1 LRCLPYSVTLIGFH
15 CNDISLTISDRFTKT
30 ASSLHCISRFEKN
43 QKDIADFDR
52 AVRNMRS
59 KDDAKS
65 TSLVEQF
72 EKAKR
77 LIVREL
83 TRSSAGANSSS
94 VASRADGQRTVRQLQ
109 EELEKVMI
117 DDQ

>member
-1 LRCLPYSVTLIGFH
+1 MIDFH
-15 CNDISLTISDRFTKT
+15 QNNISITIIDRLTFHVP
-30 ASSLHCISRFEKN
+30 SLHCILRFEKN

-52 AVRNMRS
+52 AVKNMRT

-65 TSLVEQF
+65 TSLVEKF

-83 TRSSAGANSSS
+83 TGSSVSSS
-94 VASRADGQRTVRQLQ
+94 SSGSSRAEGQRMVRQLQ
-109 EELEKVMI
+109 EELEKVI
-117 DDQ
+117 SDD

>member
-1 LRCLPYSVTLIGFH
+1 MIVFH
-15 CNDISLTISDRFTKT
+15 HNDITSTITDCFISNLL
-30 ASSLHCISRFEKN
+30 SPYCISRFERN

-65 TSLVEQF
+65 TSLVEKF

-77 LIVREL
+77 LTVREL
-83 TRSSAGANSSS
+83 SSTGASSS
-94 VASRADGQRTVRQLQ
+94 SSSGSSRADGQRMVRQLQ
-109 EELEKVMI
+109 EELEKVI
-117 DDQ
+117 SDER

>member
-1 LRCLPYSVTLIGFH
+1 M
-15 CNDISLTISDRFTKT
+15 
-30 ASSLHCISRFEKN
+30 KN

-52 AVRNMRS
+52 AVKNMRT

-65 TSLVEQF
+65 TSLVEKF

-83 TRSSAGANSSS
+83 TSTSVISSSSAVS
-94 VASRADGQRTVRQLQ
+94 SRADGQRMVKQLQ
-109 EELEKVMI
+109 EELEKVI
-117 DDQ
+117 SDD